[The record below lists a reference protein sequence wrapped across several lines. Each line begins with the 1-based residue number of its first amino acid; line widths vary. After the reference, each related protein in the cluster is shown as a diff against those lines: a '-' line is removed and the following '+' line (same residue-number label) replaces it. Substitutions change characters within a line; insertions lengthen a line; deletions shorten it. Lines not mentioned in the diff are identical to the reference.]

1 MLPRRVKSFLN
12 NQLTIKQAKQIHAQI
27 LISNLNHLQSLLV
40 HQILLSKT
48 NYSAAVFM
56 YVREILYHLRKPDA
70 FSWGCTIRFLSQ
82 RGQFREAFSLYV
94 EMQTLGLYP
103 STHAISSA
111 LRACARTEGKTGG
124 ISIHAQVHR
133 FGVCSCVF
141 VQTALVDFYAK
152 LGDMDT
158 AKRVFKEMPEKN
170 VVSWNSILSCYLK
183 AGNLGE
189 ARRVFDEMPKK
200 DVISWNSILSGYA
213 KTGNMDQTLSF
224 FQQMPEKSFAS
235 WNTLISGYV
244 ERGEIESARRFFD
257 MMHQRNN
264 ITWITMIAGYAKCGD
279 VKSAREL
286 FDKMPERDYLAFN
299 AIISCYAQN
308 SQPKEALKLFD
319 EMLKPGT
326 DVRPDGVTLASVISA
341 CSQLGE
347 LRFGSWIES
356 YINKHGIQ
364 MDDHMITA
372 LIDLY
377 SKCGNVD
384 KAFNLFNG
392 LSKKDVVSYSAMITG
407 CAING
412 KADDAIKLFQKMVD
426 AQLQP
431 NLATFTGLLTAY
443 NHAGLV
449 EEGRQCFSSMKDS
462 GVGPSTDHYAIMVDL
477 LGRAGRLEEAYE
489 LIKSMPVK
497 PHTGVWGALLRACTV
512 HKNVEF
518 GEIAAQHCFELEPG
532 TDGYYS
538 LLANIYA
545 SVGRWDDSRRM
556 RRNMERKKLVR
567 IPGCSWTEL
576 T

>member
-1 MLPRRVKSFLN
+1 MLLHRVKRFLS

-27 LISNLNHLQSLLV
+27 LIFNLNHLQPLLV
-40 HQILLSKT
+40 HQLLLSKT
-48 NYSAAVFM
+48 NYSASVFM
-56 YVREILYHLRKPDA
+56 YVREILYHLPDA

-82 RGQFREAFSLYV
+82 RGKFQEAFSLYV
-94 EMQTLGLYP
+94 EMQKLGLYP
-103 STHAISSA
+103 STHAMSSA
-111 LRACARTEGKTGG
+111 LRACARTESKTGG

-133 FGVCSCVF
+133 YGVCNCVF
-141 VQTALVDFYAK
+141 VQTALVDFYTK

-158 AKRVFKEMPEKN
+158 AKRVFNEMPEKN
-170 VVSWNSILSCYLK
+170 VVTWNSILSWYLK

-189 ARRVFDEMPKK
+189 AQRVFDEMPKK
-200 DVISWNSILSGYA
+200 DVISW
-213 KTGNMDQTLSF
+213 
-224 FQQMPEKSFAS
+224 
-235 WNTLISGYV
+235 
-244 ERGEIESARRFFD
+244 
-257 MMHQRNN
+257 
-264 ITWITMIAGYAKCGD
+264 ITMIGGYTKCGD
-279 VKSAREL
+279 VKSAQEL
-286 FDKMPERDYLAFN
+286 FDKMPEKDNLAFN

-319 EMLKPGT
+319 EMLKSGT
-326 DVRPDGVTLASVISA
+326 SIQPDGVTLASVISA
-341 CSQLGE
+341 CAQLGE
-347 LRFGSWIES
+347 LKFGSWIES

-364 MDDHMITA
+364 MDDHMVTA

-384 KAFNLFNG
+384 KAFNFFNG
-392 LSKKDVVSYSAMITG
+392 LMKKDVVSYSAIIAG

-426 AQLQP
+426 AQIQP

-449 EEGRQCFSSMKDS
+449 EEGHQCFNSMKDN
-462 GVGPSTDHYAIMVDL
+462 GAVPSTDHYAIMVDL

-497 PHTGVWGALLRACTV
+497 PHSGVWGALLHACTV

-518 GEIAAQHCFELEPG
+518 GEIAARHCFELEPG

-545 SVGRWDDSRRM
+545 SVGRWGDSRRM
-556 RRNMERKKLVR
+556 RRNMERKKLAR